1 MLHQPK
7 WLQEKV
13 ENGIYESPFRV
24 EWKGEGEGGEA
35 DDQDTAACVSQGS
48 TSDTEAV
55 ENIY

>member
-1 MLHQPK
+1 MLHQPE
-7 WLQEKV
+7 WLQGKV
-13 ENGIYESPFRV
+13 ENGIYKSPFRV

-35 DDQDTAACVSQGS
+35 DDPDTAVCVSQGS